1 MNVYDFDK
9 TIFYPDSS
17 YAFFCFCLKRYPSAV
32 LRTAP
37 QIIGYSLLYAFGAIR
52 TKLLK
57 EKLFSFLS
65 FLSEPDEAV
74 KAFWQENYAGVGN
87 WYLAQKKDDDLIIS
101 ASPEFLVGA
110 AAEKLGVHLI
120 GTRMDIRSGKISG
133 ENCHDEEKVRRF
145 YEVYPGGEID
155 AFYSDS
161 LSDMPLASIAK
172 NAFLVKKGKLFVWP
186 K

>member
-17 YAFFCFCLKRYPSAV
+17 AAFFRFCLKRYPSAF
-32 LRTAP
+32 LRVAP
-37 QIIGYSLLYAFGAIR
+37 QIIGYSLLYVFRVIR
-52 TKLLK
+52 MKPLK
-57 EKLFSFLS
+57 EKLFSFLHY
-65 FLSEPDEAV
+65 LPEPQDAV
-74 KAFWQENYAGVGN
+74 NAFWQGNFAGIGS

-145 YEVYPGGEID
+145 YEAYPGGEID
-155 AFYSDS
+155 SFYSDS
-161 LSDMPLASIAK
+161 LSDTPLASIAK
-172 NAFLVKKGKLFVWP
+172 HAFLVKKGKLSIWP
-186 K
+186 N

>member
-17 YAFFCFCLKRYPSAV
+17 YAFFRFCLKRYPTAI

-37 QIIGYSLLYAFGAIR
+37 QIVGYSLLYTFGMIR
-52 TKLLK
+52 TKPLK
-57 EKLFSFLS
+57 EKLFSFLR
-65 FLSEPDEAV
+65 FLPEPDDAV
-74 KAFWQENYAGVGN
+74 NAFWQENFAGIGS

-110 AAEKLGVHLI
+110 AAEKLGVQLI
-120 GTRMDIRSGKISG
+120 GTRMDIHSGKISG

-145 YEVYPGGEID
+145 YEVYPDGEID

-161 LSDMPLASIAK
+161 LADTPLALIAK
-172 NAFLVKKGKLFVWP
+172 HAFLVKKGIMSAWP
-186 K
+186 N